1 MVINVQV
8 AKQEAEAN
16 VQAAQA
22 KAIAD
27 SAQRDVDQAMPALE
41 NALSSLKN
49 LTKAD
54 IVEVKSLKNPP
65 EGVKMVMEA
74 TCIMFQVAPKMVP
87 DPNKARFT
95 SIC

>member
-1 MVINVQV
+1 
-8 AKQEAEAN
+8 
-16 VQAAQA
+16 
-22 KAIAD
+22 
-27 SAQRDVDQAMPALE
+27 MPALE

-74 TCIMFQVAPKMVP
+74 TCIMFNLPPKMVP
-87 DPNKARFT
+87 DPNRVRMMIF
-95 SIC
+95 